1 MLHCIIHMCSCK
13 WRMRRTKWMA
23 DQAGESTRGRVLTTL
38 ILLSSAG
45 TTKPPGAHPS
55 QGYRGG
61 GAGTCLLKQA
71 SQGGAEG
78 GGGGLRDATGEGC
91 GALFRP
97 EDMARYVVVVQL
109 VVPW

>member
-1 MLHCIIHMCSCK
+1 VPAQPNRPAH
-13 WRMRRTKWMA
+13 
-23 DQAGESTRGRVLTTL
+23 
-38 ILLSSAG
+38 ILP
-45 TTKPPGAHPS
+45 KDIE
-55 QGYRGG
+55 GG